1 MASEM
6 DELFGEI
13 GAAKVNN
20 KTPNLRDGQ
29 GVVLIKE
36 LLCKKLNEGP
46 TFIAALKVVSSS
58 SKGDIDQVTK
68 QPVEPSAPGSAA
80 SWIQKLKKFKSAPG
94 NVKGFLL
101 TALNKA
107 EANVTPDQFAQALAR
122 AISKEQPMRG
132 MLIRF
137 STYQQQVQSGPTA
150 GQWRTYVNWSF
161 IGKDAGN
168 SPDEIAA
175 RRAELDKEEPLTA
188 A

>member
-6 DELFGEI
+6 EELFGEI
-13 GAAKVNN
+13 GAAKMNN
-20 KTPNLRDGQ
+20 KTPNLKDGQ

-68 QPVEPSAPGSAA
+68 QPVEPSAPGSAV

-94 NVKGFLL
+94 NVKGFIL

-107 EANVTPDQFAQALAR
+107 EASVSPDDFAKALAR
-122 AISKEQPMRG
+122 SISKEQPMRG
-132 MLIRF
+132 MLLRY
-137 STYQQQVQSGPTA
+137 STYQQQVQSGPTT
-150 GQWRTYVNWSF
+150 GQWRTYVNFSHV
-161 IGKDAGN
+161 GRDAGN
-168 SPDEIAA
+168 SPEEIAA
-175 RRAELDKEEPLTA
+175 RRAELDKEEPLVA
-188 A
+188 